1 MSKELLYKEAI
12 EEIKEYAQMYFTWYD
27 FKTNKRDKQIATD
40 WKKILD
46 VIERTN

>member
-12 EEIKEYAQMYFTWYD
+12 EEIKEYAQANFNYYQ
-27 FKTNKRDKQIATD
+27 FKDKQIAID
-40 WKKILD
+40 WKNILD